1 VYAYGGRPEWLGG
14 WTVFYWAW
22 WIGWAPFVG
31 LFIARISRGRT
42 IREFV
47 FGVLLIPLGFTLAW
61 LSIFG
66 NSALDQVLHHG
77 QQQLAQLAVDD
88 PPTVLYA
95 LLDGYPWSR
104 TVIAVTV
111 LVSFIFFVTSA
122 DSGAVVLSTL
132 SSHGGAPEDDGP
144 RWLRVLGHGDRGA
157 DRAAAG
163 RQHRCAEIGGG
174 AGVAAVLGDP
184 VADDVGPDPRLQ

>member
-1 VYAYGGRPEWLGG
+1 M
-14 WTVFYWAW
+14 
-22 WIGWAPFVG
+22 
-31 LFIARISRGRT
+31 
-42 IREFV
+42 
-47 FGVLLIPLGFTLAW
+47 LLIPLGFTLAW

-104 TVIAVTV
+104 AVITVTV

-122 DSGAVVLSTL
+122 DSGGGVV
-132 SSHGGAPEDDGP
+132 H
-144 RWLRVLGHGDRGA
+144 
-157 DRAAAG
+157 
-163 RQHRCAEIGGG
+163 
-174 AGVAAVLGDP
+174 AVLAWRRTRG
-184 VADDVGPDPRLQ
+184 